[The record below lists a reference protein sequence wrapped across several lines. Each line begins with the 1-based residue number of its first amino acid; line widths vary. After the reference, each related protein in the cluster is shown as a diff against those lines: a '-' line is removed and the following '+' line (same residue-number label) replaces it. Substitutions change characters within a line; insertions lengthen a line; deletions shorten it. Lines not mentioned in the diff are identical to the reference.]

1 MVALTFSLLSFIAL
15 SVAQNQTA
23 SLFIPNA
30 DLQSLVG
37 SIVGGVRVPGPNV
50 LRKRELTMNL
60 STRMPQQLLML
71 FSAPMADPTAR
82 QPPAQQPPA

>member
-37 SIVGGVRVPGPNV
+37 SIVGGVRNFS
-50 LRKRELTMNL
+50 LFFCTTLELTTHL
-60 STRMPQQLLML
+60 
-71 FSAPMADPTAR
+71 
-82 QPPAQQPPA
+82 